1 MFLCL
6 GLLLLSWAGFE
17 DQEVAN
23 LYVMLIVPVLY
34 FIDYK
39 QLFGYGWWGTLWRWA
54 AMVTMGASF
63 LLMTFILINNRVE
76 LMSADGQKLWVQLM
90 PKLFML
96 LMLIVSSLTV
106 TDVFNRKRWQ
116 QWGLWPVVLLLAGV
130 ALLTLVSVVQTMG

>member
-1 MFLCL
+1 
-6 GLLLLSWAGFE
+6 
-17 DQEVAN
+17 
-23 LYVMLIVPVLY
+23 
-34 FIDYK
+34 
-39 QLFGYGWWGTLWRWA
+39 
-54 AMVTMGASF
+54 
-63 LLMTFILINNRVE
+63 
-76 LMSADGQKLWVQLM
+76 M